1 MMMTLKELFEDM
13 QDAIEDCKDEGY
25 DYEVNFYT
33 ITNSTSFRKT
43 LYYYMETAFQK
54 KQTRQ
59 QNPILY
65 LKNKLKRFCK
75 SPEDYRDY
83 ISITIKNKHG
93 FNQHISAVLNINTAW
108 EEYQKETEE
117 EEEEKE

>member
-1 MMMTLKELFEDM
+1 MTANMTLKDLFDDM
-13 QDAIEDCKDEGY
+13 QEAIEDCKDEGY

-33 ITNSTSFRKT
+33 ITNSTRFSKT

-54 KQTRQ
+54 KQTIQ

-83 ISITIKNKHG
+83 ISITIKNEHG

-117 EEEEKE
+117 EEKE

>member
-1 MMMTLKELFEDM
+1 MTLKDLFDDM
-13 QDAIEDCKDEGY
+13 QEAIEDCKDEGY
-25 DYEVNFYT
+25 DYEVKFYT

-43 LYYYMETAFQK
+43 LYYYRETAFQK

-83 ISITIKNKHG
+83 ISITIKNEHG

-117 EEEEKE
+117 EEKE

>member
-1 MMMTLKELFEDM
+1 MTANMTLKDLFEDM
-13 QDAIEDCKDEGY
+13 QEAIEDCKDEGY

-33 ITNSTSFRKT
+33 ITKSTRFCKT

-83 ISITIKNKHG
+83 ISITIKNEHG
-93 FNQHISAVLNINTAW
+93 FNQHISAILNINTAW
-108 EEYQKETEE
+108 EEYQKETED
-117 EEEEKE
+117 KE